1 MIGTSVKRRR
11 VLPVKARISFAR
23 ASIYV
28 FLLLILG
35 SWLYI
40 LLGTNSGIGDLV
52 SERTWS
58 DAARFIRQLLG
69 LDSDGRPAYLAADQW
84 AEKGKLAA
92 ETLAMSILAIAL
104 AGAGV
109 LLTFLPAARNVSD
122 GGLGG
127 APSRP
132 MAMVYYLL
140 RVIFAF
146 TRAVPE
152 LVWALIIVFFLSP
165 GVLPGAVA
173 LAVHNYGI
181 LGKLSAE
188 VVENMDPAPAR
199 ALRSAGATNAQMLLY
214 AILPQEDV

>member
-1 MIGTSVKRRR
+1 
-11 VLPVKARISFAR
+11 
-23 ASIYV
+23 
-28 FLLLILG
+28 
-35 SWLYI
+35 
-40 LLGTNSGIGDLV
+40 
-52 SERTWS
+52 
-58 DAARFIRQLLG
+58 
-69 LDSDGRPAYLAADQW
+69 
-84 AEKGKLAA
+84 
-92 ETLAMSILAIAL
+92 MSILAVSL

-109 LLTFLPAARNVSD
+109 LLTFLLAARNVSD

-132 MAMVYYLL
+132 MAVVYYML

-165 GVLPGAVA
+165 GVLPGALA

-181 LGKLSAE
+181 VGKLSAE

-199 ALRSAGATNAQMLLY
+199 ALRSAGANNAQMLLY
-214 AILPQEDV
+214 AILPQALPQFLTYLLYCWEVVIRTTVVVGFVSAGGLGREFRLTLSFFQFTELALIIIWYLILVLMVDLLSGWMRRVVRPREG